1 MIKRKKK
8 KSLGI
13 VLTDR
18 YIEAV
23 CVEAVPGGEGQV
35 RAGRIDLPEGI
46 IRDGRIAVPAQAA
59 ALIGKLLKQEKINLR
74 QATVVLPDT
83 QTVAQILDL
92 PAEMPANM
100 HKYIHTEIRY
110 SPILAKRTPHSDY
123 QLLGTDED
131 GKEKILIG
139 MTTRECVENLVQ
151 CFSLAGLE
159 ILSLEMDFCALL
171 RAVDSQVLSRQ
182 KPKHLLL
189 AGLTGQTFTIC
200 VYVNNKLDF
209 LQRFTIP
216 EEPQAVR
223 TTALGHLATL
233 KQFYEIEKG
242 YSFHQQW
249 KTIVVLDVAVQEQ
262 PIWKSE
268 LNALFGDSSN
278 FYTPSDRT
286 AFQKAGRTVSFT
298 GYGVALKG
306 IESVSLPAVP
316 ELLPRFYAEH
326 YAWKRTARLTASVAA
341 ILIVALYTG
350 AWFFHTLHS
359 AQGKPAES
367 WTAGMIQLADEQK
380 QCYAEIENLRKIQKI
395 TEDLAGRESAFS
407 YASLLS
413 EISLHIP
420 GSLQMTSLEITEAGM
435 LSLRGRALSF
445 QSIHRFASSL
455 EQSARIETATVE
467 ESRISP
473 MSPRIYEYRIIC
485 RIVRTETGEPTHDS
499 AETD

>member
-23 CVEAVPGGEGQV
+23 CVEAVPGGEPQV
-35 RAGRIDLPEGI
+35 RAGRIGLPEGLV
-46 IRDGRIAVPAQAA
+46 RDGRITVPAKTA
-59 ALIGKLLKQEKINLR
+59 ALIGKLLKQEKISLR

-123 QLLGTDED
+123 RMLGADED

-139 MTTRECVENLVQ
+139 MTTRECIENLVQ
-151 CFSLAGLE
+151 CFSLAGVE
-159 ILSLEMDFCALL
+159 ILSVEMDFCALQ
-171 RAVDSQVLSRQ
+171 RAIDSQVLSRQ

-216 EEPQAVR
+216 EEPQAVQ
-223 TTALGHLATL
+223 AAVVEHLATL

-249 KTIVVLDVAVQEQ
+249 KTLLVLDAPVREGQT
-262 PIWKSE
+262 WKSD
-268 LNALFGDSSN
+268 LNALFGDSSD
-278 FYTPSDRT
+278 FYTPSDLT
-286 AFQKAGRTVSFT
+286 ALKTGGTVSFT
-298 GYGVALKG
+298 GYGAARKG
-306 IESVSLPAVP
+306 IESVSSPEVP

-326 YAWKRTARLTASVAA
+326 YAWKRTARLTAAVAA
-341 ILIVALYTG
+341 ILVGVLYTG

-359 AQGKPAES
+359 AQGKPGETWA
-367 WTAGMIQLADEQK
+367 AGMIQLADEQK
-380 QCYAEIENLRKIQKI
+380 QCYAEIEMLRTMQQIS
-395 TEDLAGRESAFS
+395 EDLAGRESAFS
-407 YASLLS
+407 YASLLR

-420 GSLQMTSLEITEAGM
+420 GSLQITSLEITESGM

-445 QSIHRFASSL
+445 QLIHQFASSL

-473 MSPRIYEYRIIC
+473 LSPRIYEYRIIC